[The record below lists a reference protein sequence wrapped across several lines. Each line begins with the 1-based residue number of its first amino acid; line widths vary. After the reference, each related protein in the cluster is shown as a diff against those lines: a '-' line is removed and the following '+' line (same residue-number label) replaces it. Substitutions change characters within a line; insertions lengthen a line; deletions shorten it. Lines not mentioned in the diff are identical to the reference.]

1 MLFQQFVYTC
11 SECSVIGYDSS
22 RPMSYLNIN
31 TSRFSTTSLIHSI
44 FHVLGRYHEHQRPD
58 REHFV
63 KIIPENIN
71 EGM

>member
-1 MLFQQFVYTC
+1 MLFQPFIYTY

-22 RPMSYLNIN
+22 RPMSYLNLN
-31 TSRFSTTSLIHSI
+31 NSRFSRTSLIHSI

-58 REHFV
+58 RGHFV